1 MRMNSELLTI
11 GERNGG
17 MYFRKDIAGRLF
29 GDRNGIATAG
39 SHEVTSAVA
48 DTACG
53 VGSWVRDTAVADT
66 RAHDARKHLQTE
78 VV

>member
-1 MRMNSELLTI
+1 
-11 GERNGG
+11 

-29 GDRNGIATAG
+29 GNRNGIANVG
-39 SHEVTSAVA
+39 SHAMTSAVA

-66 RAHDARKHLQTE
+66 RAHDVRKHLQTE

>member
-1 MRMNSELLTI
+1 MRMNSELLTA
-11 GERNGG
+11 GERKWRNVLQEKPC
-17 MYFRKDIAGRLF
+17 RKVIEKRH
-29 GDRNGIATAG
+29 GIVTKG

>member
-1 MRMNSELLTI
+1 MNSELLTI

-17 MYFRKDIAGRLF
+17 MYFRKNIARRQF
-29 GDRNGIATAG
+29 VDRNGIANVG

-66 RAHDARKHLQTE
+66 RAHDARKHLQT
-78 VV
+78 